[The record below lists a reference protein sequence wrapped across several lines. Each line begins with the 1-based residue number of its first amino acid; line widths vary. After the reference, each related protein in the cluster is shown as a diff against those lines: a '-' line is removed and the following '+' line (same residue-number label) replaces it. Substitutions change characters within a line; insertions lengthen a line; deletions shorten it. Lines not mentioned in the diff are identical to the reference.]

1 MCAAPGQ
8 VAVTG
13 GDGGPM
19 PGERIMIFTIPNEGH
34 FNILKR
40 LIRHY
45 GDRHSFAVTLVD
57 RHNSAPEVAG
67 LPARVHTLDASS
79 RYVNTPAARVFARAA
94 DLLDECLRVSGEF
107 QPDLILYDLCAIEG
121 RLTADVLGVPSWCS
135 IAGLI
140 GPLMDTKYLAASVYS
155 AENQQALRS
164 IRRRHGR
171 TIDPDQVELVSNS
184 LYLPAEL
191 NLLWSYPAVTP
202 DDFRR
207 NRRPARYQFAGYL
220 SDGHPRRPRSD
231 GGPPLVY
238 LSFGTEV
245 MDNLW
250 LSQEETRQGLRACV
264 SSLTTRWE
272 YEDLRVV
279 FVTMGRRVLD
289 TYPPNWTVVDRVDQQ
304 RVLSEADVFVTHGG
318 SNSFHEALLAR
329 VPMVVV
335 PFFGDQVLTGRR
347 VDELGIGIG
356 LGVDDG
362 IDKDKPKDFLVPEL
376 AGRVDEAV
384 RLILHEPRYRT
395 ALERVPLEAT
405 PPLAQLGRLSHTST
419 MDT

>member
-1 MCAAPGQ
+1 
-8 VAVTG
+8 
-13 GDGGPM
+13 
-19 PGERIMIFTIPNEGH
+19 MIFTIPNEGH

-40 LIRHY
+40 LIRRY
-45 GDRHSFAVTLVD
+45 GDRHTFAVTLVD

-79 RYVNTPAARVFARAA
+79 QYVNTPAARVFARAA
-94 DLLDECLRVSGEF
+94 DLLDECLRVSNDF

-121 RLTADVLGVPSWCS
+121 RITADVLGVPSWCS

-140 GPLMDTKYLAASVYS
+140 GPLLETKYLSGCVYS
-155 AENQQALRS
+155 AENQYALRS
-164 IRRRHGR
+164 IRRRYGR

-202 DDFRR
+202 SDFRR

-220 SDGHPRRPRSD
+220 SDGHARRPRRAD
-231 GGPPLVY
+231 GTPLVY

-245 MDNLW
+245 LDNLW
-250 LSQEETRQGLRACV
+250 LSQQETRRGLRACV
-264 SSLTTRWE
+264 SSLAERWA
-272 YEDLRVV
+272 YEELRVV

-289 TYPPNWTVVDRVDQQ
+289 AYPANWSVTDRVDQQ

-362 IDKDKPKDFLVPEL
+362 IDKDKPKDFLVPGL
-376 AGRVDEAV
+376 ADRIDEAV
-384 RLILHEPRYRT
+384 RLILHESRYRS
-395 ALERVPLEAT
+395 ALERVPLDAT
-405 PPLAQLGRLSHTST
+405 PPLAELDRVFHIST